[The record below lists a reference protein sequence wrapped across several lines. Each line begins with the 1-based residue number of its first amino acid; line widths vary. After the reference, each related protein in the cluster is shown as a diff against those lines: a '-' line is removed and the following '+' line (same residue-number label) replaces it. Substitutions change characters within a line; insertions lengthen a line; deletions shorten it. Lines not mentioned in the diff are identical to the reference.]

1 MTNRT
6 PDYTPH
12 CPTGFTLKV
21 IGGRWKVPIL
31 YLLFSRPYRFAEM
44 RRSLTGVTEKML
56 TQQLR
61 ELEEDGVVHRK
72 VYDQV
77 PPKVEY
83 SLTPYGETLK
93 PVIMA
98 IGQWGLEHGPGAT
111 GSQEVDSC
119 GPKPSDLDAPLKG

>member
-1 MTNRT
+1 MTKRMT
-6 PDYTPH
+6 DQTH
-12 CPTGFTLKV
+12 ICPTGFTLKV

-31 YLLFSRPYRFAEM
+31 YLLFARPHRFAEL
-44 RRSLTGVTEKML
+44 RRGLSGVTEKML

-61 ELEEDGVVHRK
+61 ELEEDGVVQRR

-83 SLTPYGETLK
+83 SLTGYGETLK

-98 IGQWGLEHGPGAT
+98 ISSWGVEHGPGMEGDPEGT
-111 GSQEVDSC
+111 FC
-119 GPKPSDLDAPLKG
+119 GPRPSEVDAPLKG